1 MLLQALASVLLLVS
15 FLQEG
20 SAPASQQF
28 RISGIVVD
36 ALNGQPLAHAQLF
49 LASPKLPDSPQIA
62 TAGDDGGFA
71 FENLAPAKYTLSAR
85 RKGYI
90 QQFYKQHESFSTAII
105 VGPDLHTE
113 NLRFELRPTAS
124 VSGQILDEMNDPVRN
139 AQVML
144 IHSGL
149 RSGRLTTWRQGQV
162 MTDDQGHYHFGHLA
176 PGTYFVCV
184 TAQPWYAQR
193 VARQRVARQR
203 VAHFDPS
210 SGQTAYQEIT
220 YGDSAFDVV
229 YPATFFPNAT
239 DISGAAPITLHP
251 GDAQV
256 ADIALRPIPALH
268 VTIRSSSPN
277 ESEQSWPQVTQHLA
291 DGIEQGI
298 PTQTQQLAPGLIE
311 ITGLP
316 PGRFNLALVSQKGNE
331 STRSQTVQLAS
342 DSEISAPETLSS
354 SSLSGVVKMD
364 DGSALSRPVLLRLQS
379 AATGAGLDAQ
389 SELTGEFAL
398 KGQNIAPGT
407 YDVTVPGPRAYVVRS
422 LSATG
427 AKVSGRS
434 VETGSA
440 QDVRLTVV
448 VSEGSGQVTGVALKD
463 GEAIDGVMIVLVP
476 QDPEHNLALFR
487 RDQSDSDGSFNLFGI
502 LPGKYTV
509 VAIEKGWDL
518 EWSRPGVL
526 QRYLA
531 GGETLQI
538 TANSKIA
545 VKVNVV
551 AGL

>member
-20 SAPASQQF
+20 SAPAPQQF

-49 LASPKLPDSPQIA
+49 LASPKLPDSPRIA
-62 TAGDDGGFA
+62 TAGDDGRFT
-71 FENLAPAKYTLSAR
+71 FENLAPGTYPLSAR
-85 RKGYI
+85 HRGYI
-90 QQFYKQHESFSTAII
+90 QQSYKQHESFSTAII

-113 NLRFELRPTAS
+113 NLRFELRRTAS
-124 VSGQILDEMNDPVRN
+124 VSGQILDEMNDPVRGAH
-139 AQVML
+139 AQVLL
-144 IHSGL
+144 IEQGL
-149 RSGRLTTWRQGQV
+149 DAGKRTTRRRAQV
-162 MTDDQGHYHFGHLA
+162 GTDDQGHYHFGHLA

-184 TAQPWYAQR
+184 TAQPWYAQQVPR
-193 VARQRVARQR
+193 LRRRL
-203 VAHFDPS
+203 DPS
-210 SGQTAYQEIT
+210 SGQTAYEGIANPGQ
-220 YGDSAFDVV
+220 AFDVV
-229 YPATFFPNAT
+229 YPITFFPNAT

-379 AATGAGLDAQ
+379 AATGASLDAQ
-389 SELTGEFAL
+389 CEPNGEFAL

-407 YDVTVPGPRAYVVRS
+407 YDVTVPGPRVYVVRS

-434 VETGSA
+434 VEIGSA